1 VRSLSIAGY
10 ADLKSA
16 KTVWVPAS
24 CCWSPL
30 RHNSCENWR
39 LFSLGT
45 DALATNSTGASV

>member
-10 ADLKSA
+10 AGLKRA
-16 KTVWVPAS
+16 KTVWVPATH
-24 CCWSPL
+24 CWSPL

-45 DALATNSTGASV
+45 DALATNSSSTSV